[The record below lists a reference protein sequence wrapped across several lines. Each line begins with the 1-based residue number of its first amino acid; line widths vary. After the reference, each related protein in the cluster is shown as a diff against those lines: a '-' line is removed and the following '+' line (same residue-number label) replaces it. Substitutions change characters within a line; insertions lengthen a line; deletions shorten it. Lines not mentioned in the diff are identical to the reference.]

1 MREFSNIALV
11 LACALCGIGG
21 FMLSALPILAVIIV
35 YLGGVSCGVS
45 VMLRMFARPKN
56 QVSTVN

>member
-1 MREFSNIALV
+1 MREFSNIALI

-21 FMLSALPILAVIIV
+21 FIFSALPLLGVTIV

-45 VMLRMFARPKN
+45 MMLRMFARPK
-56 QVSTVN
+56 V